1 MLSSG
6 RLPSS
11 HAVICLCPFT
21 TQGLKLDA
29 LSLAHTLLESHP
41 PVRLSSFLTPFT
53 PPLIPPQLSS
63 ATYRPCLPR
72 SPHASALVE
81 QEVLNP
87 YLPPLVPLI
96 TTCVEDDWY
105 KIIAEALRVVGVV
118 ITIIRPIDKASGMF
132 KGVRSPSLLRPMGQ
146 RSDTTH
152 GSVSLGMGVVK
163 PTSP

>member
-1 MLSSG
+1 MSAVLSSYH
-6 RLPSS
+6 LACS
-11 HAVICLCPFT
+11 HTVICLWPSHHT
-21 TQGLKLDA
+21 GPQAGRAVAGPHPPRVPPPGTPPSLLTPSTA
-29 LSLAHTLLESHP
+29 LSHHSSLAPHP
-41 PVRLSSFLTPFT
+41 SPLA
-53 PPLIPPQLSS
+53 PP
-63 ATYRPCLPR
+63 
-72 SPHASALVE
+72 SPHAFALVE

-132 KGVRSPSLLRPMGQ
+132 KGVRPPALQ
-146 RSDTTH
+146 TH
-152 GSVSLGMGVVK
+152 EQKSTHSSVGLAIVK